1 MCDRVFQNS
10 STLLHTTGLL
20 TRERLVY
27 QKENMESGFD
37 TIQKRETDENES
49 YIVLPPLIA
58 TLTHGR
64 ARALCRGPREAACR

>member
-1 MCDRVFQNS
+1 
-10 STLLHTTGLL
+10 
-20 TRERLVY
+20 
-27 QKENMESGFD
+27 MESGFD
-37 TIQKRETDENES
+37 TIQKRENDENES